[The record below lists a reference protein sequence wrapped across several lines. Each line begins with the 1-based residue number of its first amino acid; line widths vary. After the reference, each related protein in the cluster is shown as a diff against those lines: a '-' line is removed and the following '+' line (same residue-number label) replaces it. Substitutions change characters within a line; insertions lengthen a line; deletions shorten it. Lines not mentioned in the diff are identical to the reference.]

1 MTDVQS
7 PWLTV
12 FALFERFEDGLALMS
27 LFESSRGD
35 LLANGR
41 PLTDILD
48 GVLPSERA
56 VASAIAASMRR
67 LFNDPGW
74 QYTTFYAATRGLD
87 ATAED
92 VERLVDCARQAGI
105 RFEDSQKV

>member
-7 PWLTV
+7 PWRIV
-12 FALFERFEDGLALMS
+12 FALFERLEDGLALMS

-48 GVLPSERA
+48 CVLPSERA
-56 VASAIAASMRR
+56 VAAAIAARMRR
-67 LFNDPGW
+67 LFNDPG
-74 QYTTFYAATRGLD
+74 
-87 ATAED
+87 
-92 VERLVDCARQAGI
+92 
-105 RFEDSQKV
+105 